1 MHLKDLDQVTPGMQV
16 GLSPILAG
24 GASGAKTPRAELDDA
39 IMGAMPALI
48 NAFFEERVEQLF
60 ELAGLEYRVVGG
72 VATYLYVEHV
82 DPDAGRLTKD
92 VDIAVR
98 RADLDKIAKAAA
110 SFGLKHRHVAGVDM
124 LVRPDQPSA
133 RRAIHLVFAG
143 EKVRPEDPE
152 PIPELGASRR
162 IRELRLIPLASLIR
176 MKLTSFRA
184 KDEAH
189 LKDLDEAGLI
199 TPEMEAGL
207 SPILAERPAPPR
219 ARGECDNPRSR
230 TKALDARRAAP

>member
-1 MHLKDLDQVTPGMQV
+1 
-16 GLSPILAG
+16 
-24 GASGAKTPRAELDDA
+24 
-39 IMGAMPALI
+39 MPVLI
-48 NAFFEERVEQLF
+48 NTFFEERVEQLF
-60 ELAGLEYRVVGG
+60 ELAKLVERIFSSAGLEYRVVGG
-72 VATYLYVEHV
+72 VATYLYVEEV
-82 DPDAGRLTKD
+82 EPDAGRLTKD

-98 RADLDKIAKAAA
+98 RADLEKIAHAAA
-110 SFGLKHRHVAGVDM
+110 SFGLRHRHVAGVDM

-152 PIPELGASRR
+152 PIPELGISRR

-199 TPEMEAGL
+199 TPEIETGL
-207 SPILAERPAPPR
+207 SPILAERLARTR
-219 ARGECDNPRSR
+219 ARG
-230 TKALDARRAAP
+230 

>member
-1 MHLKDLDQVTPGMQV
+1 
-16 GLSPILAG
+16 
-24 GASGAKTPRAELDDA
+24 
-39 IMGAMPALI
+39 
-48 NAFFEERVEQLF
+48 
-60 ELAGLEYRVVGG
+60 
-72 VATYLYVEHV
+72 
-82 DPDAGRLTKD
+82 
-92 VDIAVR
+92 
-98 RADLDKIAKAAA
+98 
-110 SFGLKHRHVAGVDM
+110 M

-207 SPILAERPAPPR
+207 SPILAERLARTR
-219 ARGECDNPRSR
+219 ARG
-230 TKALDARRAAP
+230 

>member
-1 MHLKDLDQVTPGMQV
+1 M
-16 GLSPILAG
+16 SPLVN
-24 GASGAKTPRAELDDA
+24 T
-39 IMGAMPALI
+39 
-48 NAFFEERVEQLF
+48 FFEERVEQLF
-60 ELAGLEYRVVGG
+60 NLAGIAERLFSSAGLEYRVVGG
-72 VATYLYVEHV
+72 LAVYLYVEEV
-82 DPDAGRLTKD
+82 EPDAGRLTKD

-98 RADLDKIAKAAA
+98 RADLEKIAEAAA
-110 SFGLKHRHVAGVDM
+110 SFGLQHRHVAGVDM

-143 EKVRPEDPE
+143 EKVRPQDPE
-152 PIPELGASRR
+152 PIPELGPSRR

-199 TPEMEAGL
+199 TPEIEEGL
-207 SPILAERPAPPR
+207 SPILAERLARAR
-219 ARGECDNPRSR
+219 ARG
-230 TKALDARRAAP
+230 